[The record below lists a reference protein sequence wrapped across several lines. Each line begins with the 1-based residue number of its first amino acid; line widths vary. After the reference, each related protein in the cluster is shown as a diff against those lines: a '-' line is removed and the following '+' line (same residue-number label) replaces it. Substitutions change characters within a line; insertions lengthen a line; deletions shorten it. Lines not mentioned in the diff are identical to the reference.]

1 MKQLKMKQKKK
12 SGFLG
17 MVLGILGAS
26 LLGNLL
32 IDKDTNRAGEITISA
47 RSGCLISPHPLTNF
61 YIQKYYQNEPEY
73 RYNGIYSRNNLPKI
87 KDEVWVIN

>member
-1 MKQLKMKQKKK
+1 MKQKKK

-32 IDKDTNRAGEITISA
+32 IDKDTNRDGEITISA
-47 RSGCLISPHPLTNF
+47 D
-61 YIQKYYQNEPEY
+61 Q
-73 RYNGIYSRNNLPKI
+73 
-87 KDEVWVIN
+87 DV